1 MKGLFCGGCKARNN
15 EEYKIVL
22 AKRQK
27 RMCVLLIAGLLTV
40 VAGIVYICVNGFED
54 SYSLGFVFGFGVGL
68 ALGAALA
75 MWKIRKTLRNE
86 DKVKEAR
93 LKETDEREVEVANQA
108 LRLTAKIML
117 AALYVCLIIGGFF
130 WEEIMLVCCILV
142 SIFLLSYEFAKKY
155 YNKQM

>member
-27 RMCVLLIAGLLTV
+27 RMLVLLLAGLLTV
-40 VAGIVYICVNGFED
+40 VAGIVYIGVNGFED

-75 MWKIRKTLRNE
+75 MLKIRKTLRNE
-86 DKVKEAR
+86 EKVKEAR

-117 AALYVCLIIGGFF
+117 AALYVFLIIGGLF

-142 SIFLLSYEFAKKY
+142 CIFLLSYEFAKKY

>member
-27 RMCVLLIAGLLTV
+27 RMLVLLLAGLLTV
-40 VAGIVYICVNGFED
+40 VAGIVYIGINGFED

-86 DKVKEAR
+86 EKVKEAR

-117 AALYVCLIIGGFF
+117 AALYVCLIIGGLF
-130 WEEIMLVCCILV
+130 WEEIMRVCCILV
-142 SIFLLSYEFAKKY
+142 CIFLLSYEFAKKY